1 MHFYFLYAGVTATSE
16 ANVPKQLGYKLIGD
30 NIDKGVKTRFMRVED
45 HSNKSLHYFH
55 ACAIKNRVDLREYP
69 DERPQGCEDC
79 PKRRALR
86 LLPSAEDDKELRLNI
101 GTIIGRIL
109 TQHMPYFKLT
119 FEDIVKWHIP
129 HKYSSEMSS
138 KSIVVSNC
146 N

>member
-55 ACAIKNRVDLREYP
+55 ACAIENRVDLREYP
-69 DERPQGCEDC
+69 DEHPQGCEDC
-79 PKRRALR
+79 PKHRALR